1 MVAEQVS
8 AQWVMDVRRAN
19 AAEGAH
25 QEDVAQ
31 IEDGVKPG
39 LETNVA
45 PPPSVLSVVQPK
57 SEQPLPSP
65 VEPSVDATR
74 RPLYYLE

>member
-1 MVAEQVS
+1 MLAVRTWLESVRQEDVAQPADGVEPGLEV
-8 AQWVMDVRRAN
+8 
-19 AAEGAH
+19 
-25 QEDVAQ
+25 DVAQ

-65 VEPSVDATR
+65 VASLGDATG
-74 RPLYYLE
+74 RPQ